1 MTGPVLH
8 RPETFACTPAKGGQ
22 LCARASDLGAGP
34 RVFLVERTDQPETC
48 LRGLLRYAETVA
60 AAPQAHW
67 FRTPKAMIEW
77 LRQQPVKLDEGF
89 GRQEQGCSPA
99 QRSEVWPEFGLNCWE
114 ATAHFVGAAIAHR
127 WDLDLFVF
135 DAPVNGQRHVF
146 PAWRKLGSQNPP
158 EPLVLQPPVR
168 TGKSQAGLQH
178 ALAQAEWYEELL
190 GGLHFV
196 GDKVLR
202 VFGAGGAADELAKLE
217 DDALPDWARTPE
229 QRAAQAKR
237 RAERAKQQAEKR
249 AAAAAEPPPGS
260 PRPGAPSGGP
270 APQAAPAPQTTDPSA
285 RLDITALV
293 DQINQL
299 ARENAALR
307 QKLQPGA

>member
-1 MTGPVLH
+1 
-8 RPETFACTPAKGGQ
+8 
-22 LCARASDLGAGP
+22 
-34 RVFLVERTDQPETC
+34 

-60 AAPQAHW
+60 AAPQVNW
-67 FRTPKAMIEW
+67 FRTPQAMIEW

-89 GRQEQGCSPA
+89 GRQETGCSPA
-99 QRSEVWPEFGLNCWE
+99 QRSEVWPEFGVNCWE
-114 ATAHFVGAAIAHR
+114 ATGHFVGAAIAHR
-127 WDLDLFVF
+127 WALELFVF
-135 DAPVNGQRHVF
+135 DALVNGQRHVF
-146 PAWRKLGSQNPP
+146 PAWRTLHSQSPP

-168 TGKSQAGLQH
+168 TGKSQAGLRH
-178 ALAQAEWYEELL
+178 VLAQAEWYEEIL

-202 VFGAGGAADELAKLE
+202 VFGAGGVADELANLE

-237 RAERAKQQAEKR
+237 RAERAKQKSQEAKQQAGDR
-249 AAAAAEPPPGS
+249 AATSAERPPGS
-260 PRPGAPSGGP
+260 LRPGAPPDGSAAKA
-270 APQAAPAPQTTDPSA
+270 APQSQTTEPSA
-285 RLDITALV
+285 RLDIAALV
-293 DQINQL
+293 EQINQL